1 MTATRSAKSKATVTK
16 PRLLGTATLLL
27 AAAIAIEITGLRALD
42 PAAAAAA
49 ADPTVV
55 ASVDGIAVAAPVA
68 TRLRKPAPVEVRV
81 IAQADLPAH

>member
-1 MTATRSAKSKATVTK
+1 MTATRSAKSKAIVTP
-16 PRLLGTATLLL
+16 PRLLGAATLLL
-27 AAAIAIEITGLRALD
+27 AAAIAIEITGLRVLD
-42 PAAAAAA
+42 PVVAA

-55 ASVDGIAVAAPVA
+55 ASVDGTPVAAPVA

>member
-1 MTATRSAKSKATVTK
+1 MTATRSAKSRATVAK

-42 PAAAAAA
+42 PVAAA
-49 ADPTVV
+49 ADPAVV
-55 ASVDGIAVAAPVA
+55 ASVDGTAVAAPVA

-81 IAQADLPAH
+81 IAQADLPAR